1 MKVLIIGGNF
11 GQALRPSK
19 IIDKIGIYMSKVS
32 SEFEML
38 NGGEIE
44 NLPRYLDSELILWM
58 PNIENE
64 EQKHYPIKKQGSVL
78 ICSKVMRD
86 GYKDVDA
93 VSRIFKMHGNAVIA
107 IYKDK
112 KPFIFRL
119 IDALG
124 NEWYNGSS
132 IEELS
137 QCIVSFYNWTK
148 QAIRINTIQDDSLTE
163 EEHPFLEK
171 LIEVNNM
178 LADSVR
184 KQCGERFFGNIST
197 RCQQLFPSSSLSFGI
212 YVSPRNSNKEEL
224 TFKDMV
230 YINSDMHY
238 KGDRK
243 PSVDSPCQI
252 EIYKRHPEL
261 HYMIHGHAFIKEAP
275 TTENYYL
282 CGYVREADEVSS
294 LIKGNGVINLKNHG
308 FLIYAKTIEDLEV
321 IVSSLIANN
330 EFYYERG

>member
-1 MKVLIIGGNF
+1 MKALIVGGNF
-11 GQALRPSK
+11 GQTKSSK
-19 IIDKIGIYMSKVS
+19 IIDEIGKYISELS
-32 SEFEML
+32 SEVEML
-38 NGGEIE
+38 NGGRIE
-44 NLPRYLDSELILWM
+44 NLPKHLDSDLTIWM

-64 EQKHYPIKKQGSVL
+64 EQKHYPTKKQGSVL

-86 GYKDVDA
+86 GYKDIDA
-93 VSRIFKMHGNAVIA
+93 VSRIFMMHGNAVIA

-112 KPFIFRL
+112 KPFVFRL

-124 NEWYNGSS
+124 NEWYKGSS
-132 IEELS
+132 LEELS
-137 QCIVSFYNWTK
+137 QCIMSFYNWTK
-148 QAIRINTIQDDSLTE
+148 QAIRINTVQDNSLKE
-163 EEHPFLEK
+163 GEHPSLKE
-171 LIEVNNM
+171 LIEINNS
-178 LADSVR
+178 LARFVKR
-184 KQCGERFFGNIST
+184 QCGDRFFGNIST
-197 RCQQLFPSSSLSFGI
+197 RCQQLFPSSSSSFGI

-224 TFKDMV
+224 TSEDMV

-282 CGYVREADEVSS
+282 CGDVREADEVSS
-294 LIKGNGVINLKNHG
+294 LIEGNGAINLKNHG
-308 FLIYAKTIEDLEV
+308 FLIYAETIEDLEA
-321 IVSSLIANN
+321 IVSSLIDKNA
-330 EFYYERG
+330 FYYERN

>member
-1 MKVLIIGGNF
+1 MKVSIVGGNF
-11 GQALRPSK
+11 GQAKTSK
-19 IIDKIGIYMSKVS
+19 IIEEISKYLSKSS

-44 NLPRYLDSELILWM
+44 NLPKYLDSDLSLWM

-112 KPFIFRL
+112 KPFVFRL

-124 NEWYNGSS
+124 NEWYSGSS
-132 IEELS
+132 LEELS
-137 QCIVSFYNWTK
+137 QSIISCYNWCK
-148 QAIRINTIQDDSLTE
+148 QSVRINTIQDDSLME

-171 LIEVNNM
+171 LIEINNM
-178 LADSVR
+178 LANFVK
-184 KQCGERFFGNIST
+184 KQCGDRFFGNIST
-197 RCQQLFPSSSLSFGI
+197 RCQQLFPSTSSEFSM
-212 YVSPRNSNKEEL
+212 YVSPRNSDKEVL
-224 TFKDMV
+224 ASKDMV
-230 YINSDMHY
+230 YINSSMHY
-238 KGDRK
+238 KGSKK

-252 EIYKRHPEL
+252 EIYKRHPEI
-261 HYMIHGHAFIKEAP
+261 HYMIHGHAFIKNAP
-275 TTENYYL
+275 TTNEYYL
-282 CGYVREADEVSS
+282 CGDVREADEVSS
-294 LIKGNGVINLKNHG
+294 LIKGNGAINLKNHG
-308 FLIYAKTIEDLEV
+308 FLIYAKTIEDLEAV
-321 IVSSLIANN
+321 VSSLINES
-330 EFYYERG
+330 EFYYERY

>member
-1 MKVLIIGGNF
+1 MTTLIVGGNF
-11 GQALRPSK
+11 GQAQPSK
-19 IIDKIGIYMSKVS
+19 IIDEISKYISKSS
-32 SEFEML
+32 SEFEIL

-44 NLPRYLDSELILWM
+44 NLPKYLDSDLSLWM

-86 GYKDVDA
+86 GYKDIDA

-112 KPFIFRL
+112 KPFVFRL

-132 IEELS
+132 LEELS
-137 QCIVSFYNWTK
+137 QCIISFYNWTK
-148 QAIRINTIQDDSLTE
+148 QAVRINTIQDNSLKE
-163 EEHPFLEK
+163 EDHPFLAE
-171 LIEVNNM
+171 LIEINNS
-178 LADSVR
+178 LAKFIKR
-184 KQCGERFFGNIST
+184 QCGDRFFGNIST
-197 RCQQLFPSSSLSFGI
+197 RCQQLFPSASLNFGI

-224 TFKDMV
+224 TYKDMV

-238 KGDRK
+238 KGDKK

-261 HYMIHGHAFIKEAP
+261 HYMIHGHASIKGAP
-275 TTENYYL
+275 TTNNYYL
-282 CGYVREADEVSS
+282 CGDVREADEVST
-294 LIKGNGVINLKNHG
+294 LIKDNWAINLKNHG
-308 FLIYAKTIEDLEV
+308 FLICSQGIGDLKLV
-321 IVSSLIANN
+321 VNSLINHN
-330 EFYYERG
+330 KFYYER